1 MEGAMNK
8 ANQPRIA
15 YVVKRYPRFS
25 ETFIVNEILQHEAA
39 GVDMEI
45 FALRPS
51 VDTHFQ
57 NIISEVRAP
66 VNYLP
71 TGSVKS
77 RVFWQR
83 CHKLA
88 AEFPNLWDTLSN
100 AELATVDEAYQAIE
114 LAVAAR
120 AKNVSHLHAHFAT
133 SAATVSR
140 LAAKIAG
147 IEYSVTMHAKDIF
160 HESVVQNDLQ
170 QKIADAR
177 FVVTVS
183 DFNKQF
189 LTSNFGHAEKIHRI
203 YNGLDL
209 ELFEFQKK
217 SKNTRSIISVGRL
230 VPKKGF
236 RYLIDACKILRDQ
249 GVDFRCEIIGTGEL
263 EDELQDQIRRLEIGH
278 QVQLTGPKP
287 QNIIREKI
295 RDATVF
301 AAPCVIGDD
310 GNRDGLPT
318 VITESL
324 AIGTP
329 CISTDVT
336 GIPEIVRHEETGIIV
351 AQQNARELA
360 DELRRLLGDSGLCR
374 TLAENSR
381 QLIEQEFNAVQNVA
395 QIRELIAQQS
405 SSLRGPHFTKQF
417 QGTTS

>member
-1 MEGAMNK
+1 MSK
-8 ANQPRIA
+8 ANEQNRIA

-77 RVFWQR
+77 KVLWKR
-83 CHKLA
+83 CHELA
-88 AEFPNLWDTLSN
+88 AEFPNLWETLSN
-100 AELATVDEAYQAIE
+100 TKLATVDEAYQAIE
-114 LAVAAR
+114 LAAA
-120 AKNVSHLHAHFAT
+120 AKAKSISHLHAHFAT

-160 HESVVQNDLQ
+160 HESVVQKDIR
-170 QKIADAR
+170 QKIEDAK

-189 LTSNFGHAEKIHRI
+189 LTKQFGHSEKIHRI

-209 ELFEFQKK
+209 DLFGFHKNAQ
-217 SKNTRSIISVGRL
+217 NTRSIISVGRL

-236 RYLIDACKILRDQ
+236 RYLIDACKILSNQ
-249 GVDFRCEIIGTGEL
+249 GLDFRCEIIGTGEL
-263 EDELQDQIRRLEIGH
+263 EEELHEQIARLGMGQ
-278 QVQLTGPKP
+278 QVRLTGPMP
-287 QNIIREKI
+287 QNLVREKI
-295 RDATVF
+295 RNATVF

-351 AQQNARELA
+351 AQENAQELA
-360 DELRRLLGDSGLCR
+360 DELRRLLDDQQLCR
-374 TLAENSR
+374 TLADNSR
-381 QLIEQEFNAVQNVA
+381 RLIEQEFDAEQNVA
-395 QIRELIAQQS
+395 QIRQLIAGQTQTLKGS
-405 SSLRGPHFTKQF
+405 HFARQF
-417 QGTTS
+417 QEATQ

>member
-1 MEGAMNK
+1 MSK
-8 ANQPRIA
+8 ANQPNRIA

-25 ETFIVNEILQHEAA
+25 ETFIVNEILQHESA

-45 FALRPS
+45 FALRPGI
-51 VDTHFQ
+51 DTHFQ

-77 RVFWQR
+77 KVLWKR
-83 CHKLA
+83 CHELA
-88 AEFPNLWDTLSN
+88 AEFPSLWATLSN
-100 AELATVDEAYQAIE
+100 AKLATVDEAYQAVE
-114 LAVAAR
+114 LAATAR
-120 AKNVSHLHAHFAT
+120 SKNISHLHAHFAT

-160 HESVVQNDLQ
+160 HESVVQNDLR
-170 QKIADAR
+170 QKIEDAK

-189 LTSNFGHAEKIHRI
+189 LTKQFGHSEKILRI

-209 ELFEFQKK
+209 DLFGFHKK
-217 SKNTRSIISVGRL
+217 AQNTRSIISVGRL

-236 RYLIDACKILRDQ
+236 RYLIDACKILSDQ

-263 EDELQDQIRRLEIGH
+263 EEELHEQIARLGMSQ
-278 QVQLTGPKP
+278 QVQLTGPMP
-287 QNIIREKI
+287 QNLVREKI
-295 RDATVF
+295 RNATLF

-351 AQQNARELA
+351 AQENAQELA
-360 DELRRLLGDSGLCR
+360 DEIRRLLDDQQLCR

-381 QLIEQEFNAVQNVA
+381 RLIEQEFDAEQNVA
-395 QIRELIAQQS
+395 QIRQLIAGQTQT
-405 SSLRGPHFTKQF
+405 LKGPHFARQF
-417 QGTTS
+417 QEATQ